1 MARTGVTFEEVQAAA
16 DALVGRGEAATIKA
30 VRESLGSGSPNTIH
44 RHLTAW
50 RAARPNGPSGAGP
63 DLPPAL
69 ARAIGA
75 EIARAAA
82 EARAEAEAKLAQA
95 QAEAAELAAAGEALE
110 AERDGRAARLAE
122 ADRERDKAEATAAER
137 QAEVERQAREIERE
151 RTAAEQARIEAA
163 QGRHRLETHEARVT
177 WQGGEINRLQGI
189 LEGES
194 KARVAAERQAAVL
207 AAKLEAATDRAA
219 QAEARAADL
228 AAKTETGRDQAR
240 QEAAAAREAAAHAR
254 GQLEAAQ
261 AQQAALLAAL
271 RDAGRKT
278 EDARKAAMVGAA
290 LLAKVERGEWPRD
303 KMLAMMDATLTG
315 AGERA
320 LFGLDG
326 KKPGEGGKPPAK
338 PRTAKARNL
347 DTEDT

>member
-16 DALVGRGEAATIKA
+16 DALAGRGGAATIKA

-50 RAARPNGPSGAGP
+50 RAARPSGPSGAGP

-69 ARAIGA
+69 ARAIAA
-75 EIARAAA
+75 EIGRAAA
-82 EARAEAEAKLAQA
+82 EARADAEAKLVQA

-110 AERDGRAARLAE
+110 AERDGLAARLAE

-163 QGRHRLETHEARVT
+163 QGRHRLETHEARAE
-177 WQGGEINRLQGI
+177 WQGGEINRLQGV

-194 KARVAAERQAAVL
+194 KARITAERQAAVL

-219 QAEARAADL
+219 QAEARAAES
-228 AAKTETGRDQAR
+228 ATKAEAERERAR
-240 QEAAAAREAAAHAR
+240 QEAAVAREAAAHAK

-261 AQQAALLAAL
+261 ALAVLQGAE
-271 RDAGRKT
+271 GKT
-278 EDARKAAMVGAA
+278 EDARKAATVGAA
-290 LLAKVERGEWPRD
+290 ILAKVERGEWPRD
-303 KMLAMMDATLTG
+303 KMLAMMDATLTE

-326 KKPGEGGKPPAK
+326 KKPGEEAKPPAK

-347 DTEDT
+347 DIEDT